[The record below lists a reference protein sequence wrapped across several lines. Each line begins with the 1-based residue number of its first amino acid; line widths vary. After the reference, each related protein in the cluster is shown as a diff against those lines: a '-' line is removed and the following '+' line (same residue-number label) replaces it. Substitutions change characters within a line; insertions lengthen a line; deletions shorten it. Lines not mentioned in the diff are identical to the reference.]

1 MFFSSFFFFF
11 VNHFLSQSKGD
22 KQHHVYEQHTKER
35 YVSERM
41 SGPAINYDHNLL
53 KVIFY
58 HLRDQLRTTI
68 NSNTQLDKHSS
79 DYIITRVC
87 LYCVQIQIE
96 SVEWRI
102 QCFIWFVYMVKWYS
116 YRKCDCKLA
125 YHWMC
130 CARISHWKIIIEIIW
145 YRICISPIIS
155 NGIGVSR
162 RRRCNSNYNRLTK
175 PIGMYRNFSYSSSI
189 HT

>member
-1 MFFSSFFFFF
+1 MNCARTLSVCSNRNYLKNLHIAFALKKDEAFFFSRANTIWVHWSVVLASRIWSITWRSSPNKQIFVFMIFFFFFFFF

-96 SVEWRI
+96 SVECRGFNVSFDL
-102 QCFIWFVYMVKWYS
+102 CIW
-116 YRKCDCKLA
+116 
-125 YHWMC
+125 
-130 CARISHWKIIIEIIW
+130 
-145 YRICISPIIS
+145 
-155 NGIGVSR
+155 
-162 RRRCNSNYNRLTK
+162 
-175 PIGMYRNFSYSSSI
+175 
-189 HT
+189 

>member
-1 MFFSSFFFFF
+1 MKRFFFKSKYNLSSLVSCFSKPNLEHYMKVVSKQTNICFYVFFFFFFFF

-87 LYCVQIQIE
+87 LDCVQIQIE
-96 SVEWRI
+96 SVECRGFNVSFDL
-102 QCFIWFVYMVKWYS
+102 CIW
-116 YRKCDCKLA
+116 
-125 YHWMC
+125 
-130 CARISHWKIIIEIIW
+130 
-145 YRICISPIIS
+145 
-155 NGIGVSR
+155 
-162 RRRCNSNYNRLTK
+162 
-175 PIGMYRNFSYSSSI
+175 
-189 HT
+189 